1 MKRGRMKYIPAVIF
15 DELEDLKMEKGLASD
30 SDAFKKM
37 ANYSQV
43 GREMERLKNLDFSF
57 KPRGRP
63 KKRGFLF

>member
-1 MKRGRMKYIPAVIF
+1 MKYIPAVIM
-15 DELEDLKMEKGLASD
+15 DELADLKLEKNITSD
-30 SDAFKKM
+30 SVAFREI

-43 GREMERLKNLDFSF
+43 GREAERLMSLKLGH